1 MDLRQLSA
9 LVAVHDHGSF
19 SAAAR
24 ALHTVQ
30 SNVSTHV
37 ARLEKELGAT
47 LVDRSTGLLT
57 EEGHAVVD
65 RSRRVQSELE
75 AIAADVASMGDVV
88 SGSARVGVI
97 GTVGRWLVPRLVDAV
112 HREHPL
118 VRLAIIDATTSALMP
133 LVHGGDIDFAIIN
146 VPFADP
152 DVVVEPLFNEDR
164 VLVAPSD
171 HPLAAA
177 DRVTLAGAAEHEL
190 LLSLPGTSF
199 RDALDAEARAA
210 GVELRPKVEV
220 DGMRLLASLAFQG
233 FGAAIIPSGAVPSY
247 VGGEWRLV
255 KIDDLA
261 PRSVGLARRAKGRP
275 SLPARAVYEQTL
287 RVVAEQLGTRE
298 GMYPVPGG
306 PEPAAPTDTDA
317 YPIDE
322 AEPGTPTDPRS

>member
-47 LVDRSTGLLT
+47 LVDRSDGRLT
-57 EEGHAVVD
+57 EEGLAVVD
-65 RSRRVQSELE
+65 RSRRIQAELE
-75 AIAADVASMGDVV
+75 AISADVASMGDVV
-88 SGSARVGVI
+88 SGAARVGVI
-97 GTVGRWLVPRLVDAV
+97 GTVGRWLVPRLVEAV

-118 VRLAIIDATTSALMP
+118 VRLAILDATTTALVPP
-133 LVHGGDIDFAIIN
+133 LQAGDIDFAIVN
-146 VPFADP
+146 VPLQASE
-152 DVVVEPLFNEDR
+152 VTVEPLFAEDR
-164 VLVAPSD
+164 VLVAPNN
-171 HPLAAA
+171 HPLAAS
-177 DRVTLAGAAEHEL
+177 DHVSLEEAAEHEL

-199 RDALDAEARAA
+199 RDELDRAA
-210 GVELRPKVEV
+210 DEVGVELRPQVEV

-255 KIDDLA
+255 HIDDLT
-261 PRSVGLARRAKGRP
+261 PRSVGLVRRARGRM
-275 SLPARAVYEQTL
+275 SLPSRAVYEQTL
-287 RVVAEQLGTRE
+287 RVVSDQLVTRT
-298 GMYPVPGG
+298 GIHPVAGG
-306 PEPAAPTDTDA
+306 PEPSAPAPADDS
-317 YPIDE
+317 E
-322 AEPGTPTDPRS
+322 RS

>member
-9 LVAVHDHGSF
+9 LVAVHDNGSF

-47 LVDRSTGLLT
+47 LVDRSNGQLT
-57 EEGHAVVD
+57 EEGLAVVD
-65 RSRRVQSELE
+65 RSRRVQAELE

-88 SGSARVGVI
+88 SGSVRVGVI

-118 VRLAIIDATTSALMP
+118 VRLAIIDATTSVLLPQLHA
-133 LVHGGDIDFAIIN
+133 GDIDFAIVN
-146 VPFADP
+146 VPLVDAE
-152 DVVVEPLFNEDR
+152 VVLEPLFAEDR
-164 VLVAPSD
+164 VLVAPSA

-177 DRVTLAGAAEHEL
+177 DHVSLAEAAEHDL

-199 RDALDAEARAA
+199 RDELDTAARAA
-210 GVELRPKVEV
+210 GVELTPQIEV

-247 VGGEWRLV
+247 VGGDWRLV
-255 KIDDLA
+255 HIDDLT
-261 PRSVGLARRAKGRP
+261 PRSVGLIRRARGRP
-275 SLPARAVYEQTL
+275 SMPARAVHEETL
-287 RVVAEQLGTRE
+287 RVIAEQLGSRE
-298 GMYPVPGG
+298 GIHPVSGG
-306 PEPAAPTDTDA
+306 PQPIAPRPGAA
-317 YPIDE
+317 
-322 AEPGTPTDPRS
+322 

>member
-47 LVDRSTGLLT
+47 LVDRSDGRLT
-57 EEGHAVVD
+57 EEGLAVVD
-65 RSRRVQSELE
+65 RSRRIQAELE
-75 AIAADVASMGDVV
+75 AISADVASMGDVV
-88 SGSARVGVI
+88 SGAARIGVI
-97 GTVGRWLVPRLVDAV
+97 GTVGRWLVPRLVEAV

-118 VRLAIIDATTSALMP
+118 VRLAILDATTSALVP
-133 LVHGGDIDFAIIN
+133 LVQAGDIDFAIVN
-146 VPFADP
+146 VPVAAS
-152 DVVVEPLFNEDR
+152 DVALEPLFAEDK
-164 VLVAPSD
+164 VLVAPTH
-171 HPLAAA
+171 HPLAATDRISLAEAA
-177 DRVTLAGAAEHEL
+177 DHEL

-199 RDALDAEARAA
+199 RDELDDAARAV
-210 GVELRPKVEV
+210 GVELRPQVEV

-255 KIDDLA
+255 HIDDLA
-261 PRSVGLARRAKGRP
+261 PRSVGLVRRARGRM
-275 SLPARAVYEQTL
+275 SLPSRAVYEQTL
-287 RVVAEQLGTRE
+287 RVVSDQLVHRTGIHE
-298 GMYPVPGG
+298 VPGG
-306 PEPAAPTDTDA
+306 PAPAASAPTDG
-317 YPIDE
+317 DE
-322 AEPGTPTDPRS
+322 GS